1 MLHYNLFLQ
10 SLATLEIAIIDDII
24 VESTETFI
32 VKLVRVVG
40 GARLGNE
47 TSVVISIPANDS
59 PFGRFGFEELM
70 VNALLIPININV
82 ILVFN
87 C

>member
-1 MLHYNLFLQ
+1 MQSVIYHFFLQ
-10 SLATLEIAIIDDII
+10 SVANLEIAIIDDTIA
-24 VESTETFI
+24 ESTETFI

-40 GARLGNE
+40 GAQLGNE

-70 VNALLIPININV
+70 VNLQY
-82 ILVFN
+82 
-87 C
+87 